1 MTKKPNDSCLR
12 LLLGM
17 TGLLIT
23 SSNGGTLAH
32 GTDRVRYATV
42 QINKISRRF
51 KLRHYP
57 TAPTLRLQRPLFRHT
72 ARGLLG
78 AAFSAGT
85 QCAQQNIRP
94 AFARR
99 RGAFVRTSDA
109 CADVCPPAR
118 RCAIWGSWGYHG
130 QAQRGRRLYVE
141 TNSAPSSGQ
150 APDGV
155 RGPI

>member
-72 ARGLLG
+72 AREPSRGG
-78 AAFSAGT
+78 IQRWYTMRAT
-85 QCAQQNIRP
+85 KHK
-94 AFARR
+94 AR
-99 RGAFVRTSDA
+99 F
-109 CADVCPPAR
+109 CQKAR
-118 RCAIWGSWGYHG
+118 
-130 QAQRGRRLYVE
+130 
-141 TNSAPSSGQ
+141 
-150 APDGV
+150 GV
-155 RGPI
+155 RQNVRCLR